1 MDGIGVRREVDL
13 GGELR
18 KWREKRRVSLR
29 AMGKIL
35 HCDHSRVWKI
45 ETNRLP
51 MTNEVAE
58 VCDTAL
64 NTGGA
69 LVAALADAQEVIKPA
84 QLPVAPARLVGR
96 DEELAALT
104 AGARDRPHWT
114 PTIVAIDGPAGV
126 GKTALALRWAHD
138 IASQYKIGRAHV

>member
-1 MDGIGVRREVDL
+1 MDGIGVRRDVDL

-18 KWREKRRVSLR
+18 KWREKRGVSLR

-45 ETNRLP
+45 ENNRLP
-51 MTNEVAE
+51 MTHEVAE
-58 VCDTAL
+58 LCDAAL

-69 LVAALADAQEVIKPA
+69 LAAALANAQEVIKPA

-96 DEELAALT
+96 DEDLAALT
-104 AGARDRPHWT
+104 AGARDRPHGT
-114 PTIVAIDGPAGV
+114 GHRGD
-126 GKTALALRWAHD
+126 
-138 IASQYKIGRAHV
+138 